1 MVRARI
7 SWRFLR
13 WSVGAR
19 DLDTRVSLYN
29 KPLHQCVDTAL
40 ATMKALNFS
49 DGQCY
54 PLWTGLS
61 EFLLNNQKLT
71 NWIFLMFRVYLIFAQ
86 SFLKLLQS
94 LSEMACWTGRSDFY
108 RLMAVSRCLGLRS
121 ILQSGTWSWPAFCL
135 GEDFELL
142 WLAAVLLRSA
152 GAWRRCQRSA
162 VSFPEPTFGCYSV
175 VNLLY
180 KGEPGG
186 PLRARYPSS

>member
-1 MVRARI
+1 MYILGWGNQFNVSSKA
-7 SWRFLR
+7 
-13 WSVGAR
+13 V
-19 DLDTRVSLYN
+19 DL
-29 KPLHQCVDTAL
+29 AL
-40 ATMKALNFS
+40 VHRQELNFS

-61 EFLLNNQKLT
+61 EFSLNNQKLT
-71 NWIFLMFRVYLIFAQ
+71 NWGWIFLMFRVYLIFAQ
-86 SFLKLLQS
+86 SFLVNRTICICSLKLLQS

-180 KGEPGG
+180 KEEPGG